1 MFRSR
6 RENSNFHLFA
16 QAKLRDTWVRK
27 GPNGPSRAFGEAKC
41 PELSVE
47 HIVTDQPE
55 SIPGAVPKASHEAAG
70 AGAGSWDELQVGFI
84 GNPKTKLDDR
94 GRLKLP
100 AEFKGFIERK
110 YGKDFTS
117 FYITSREGTD
127 AEIYPMPEWQQHL
140 AKIFAMPKSLPARK
154 KLLDRYNLYGDR
166 AEMDPQGRLLMPEEL
181 RNAGLVNVEVKVA
194 GEGSFLRVTS
204 LQVLRESVSASPLTP
219 QEDDT
224 LAGYG
229 V

>member
-1 MFRSR
+1 MAD
-6 RENSNFHLFA
+6 EL
-16 QAKLRDTWVRK
+16 
-27 GPNGPSRAFGEAKC
+27 EASSGGKT
-41 PELSVE
+41 PASQE
-47 HIVTDQPE
+47 
-55 SIPGAVPKASHEAAG
+55 AVGQG
-70 AGAGSWDELQVGFI
+70 AGGWDELQVGFI
-84 GNPKTKLDDR
+84 GNPRTKLDDR
-94 GRLKLP
+94 GRLKMP
-100 AEFKGFIERK
+100 AEFKAFIEKK
-110 YGKDFTS
+110 YGKEFTS
-117 FYITSREGTD
+117 FYITSREGRD
-127 AEIYPMPEWQQHL
+127 AEIYPLPEWQQHL
-140 AKIFAMPKSLPARK
+140 ARIFAMPKSLPARK

-204 LQVLRESVSASPLTP
+204 LQVLRESVSSNPLTP

>member
-1 MFRSR
+1 MA
-6 RENSNFHLFA
+6 E
-16 QAKLRDTWVRK
+16 
-27 GPNGPSRAFGEAKC
+27 E
-41 PELSVE
+41 
-47 HIVTDQPE
+47 PE
-55 SIPGAVPKASHEAAG
+55 SSSGGNIPASHEAAG
-70 AGAGSWDELQVGFI
+70 GGAGGWDELQVGFI
-84 GNPKTKLDDR
+84 GNPRTKLDDR
-94 GRLKLP
+94 GRLKMP
-100 AEFKGFIERK
+100 AEFKAFIEKK

-117 FYITSREGTD
+117 FYITSREGRD

-181 RNAGLVNVEVKVA
+181 RSAGLVNVEVKVS

-204 LQVLRESVSASPLTP
+204 LQVLRESVSSNPLTP